1 MAVNKLK
8 GQVPKWDEKSTF
20 DAEKDKNTFRQYEAA
35 CDRVKNFYREQH
47 GEWSAPSAQSQHSN
61 GNESRLIPCPSSE
74 KQTFEFNVRVRAEFK
89 KTVHARMGAYLC
101 LGPSP
106 IACLCGASLILSPAF

>member
-1 MAVNKLK
+1 MNKLK
-8 GQVPKWDEKSTF
+8 GQGKKWDEKSQF
-20 DAEKDKNTFRQYEAA
+20 DAAKDKTAFRQYEEA

-106 IACLCGASLILSPAF
+106 VAC